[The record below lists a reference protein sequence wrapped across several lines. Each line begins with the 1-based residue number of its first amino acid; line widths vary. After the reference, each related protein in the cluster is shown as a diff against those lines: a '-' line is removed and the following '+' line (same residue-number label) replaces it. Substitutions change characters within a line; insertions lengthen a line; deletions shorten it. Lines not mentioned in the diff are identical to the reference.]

1 MRTDEYI
8 KVIEKKRL
16 AEAERHKGNEFMKA
30 KEFDEA
36 ITSYTRSIADDDTEP
51 ASFSNRALAYLR
63 QKKYT
68 QCIEDSNSCLKL
80 DSKFIKANH
89 RRGKAYQAL
98 KKWDLAIRDYQEI
111 LERNPDDADINKS
124 MQECRYKLRQAEDAE
139 WDSQPKC
146 EEVIDMDE
154 EEDVLAKAAAA

>member
-68 QCIEDSNSCLKL
+68 
-80 DSKFIKANH
+80 
-89 RRGKAYQAL
+89 
-98 KKWDLAIRDYQEI
+98 
-111 LERNPDDADINKS
+111 
-124 MQECRYKLRQAEDAE
+124 
-139 WDSQPKC
+139 
-146 EEVIDMDE
+146 
-154 EEDVLAKAAAA
+154 